1 MHFQGLLGGARDDA
15 RSHKA
20 LLLPPIKKKVCSF
33 NFAASTDTKNHAL
46 KVIKNC
52 LTKACTQKTLLS
64 IIACAEESVRSR
76 KLAFKKH
83 ALN

>member
-33 NFAASTDTKNHAL
+33 NFAGSTDTKNHAL
-46 KVIKNC
+46 KVIKKC
-52 LTKACTQKTLLS
+52 LTKSMRSKNPTFYN
-64 IIACAEESVRSR
+64 SVC
-76 KLAFKKH
+76 
-83 ALN
+83 